1 MISMAELVRRD
12 ARRDRELILGAVS
25 RVVDSGAFV
34 GGVEIE
40 ELEREIAAATGF
52 RHAVAAAS
60 GTHALEAVYHVMRA
74 SRWGADAE
82 VVMPAMSFAATA
94 TAAIRTGY
102 RVRCVDV
109 DDRGLMLPIR
119 RGGGM
124 AVAVDLWGQHH
135 PGLGG
140 QGVPYLID
148 AAQSFGRADW
158 PHDDPMFIGAT
169 LSFYPT
175 KTLGAIGDAGA
186 VCTDHA
192 DLAAMVR
199 SYLNH
204 GRGPGDSIGI
214 GTTGRMDALQAAV
227 LRERLRAF
235 PARIARRREIGR
247 AWAEAAGDLAVTVDG
262 EFYVFVFLAPGD
274 RVAAMERLVGKGIAC
289 GLYYDYLLP
298 GALASECPTAVRLRD
313 RHVAVPLSDSLTDAE
328 VELVAS
334 TIRGLR

>member
-12 ARRDRELILGAVS
+12 ARRDREMILGAVS
-25 RVVDSGAFV
+25 RVVDSGTFV

-40 ELEREIAAATGF
+40 GLEREIAAATGF

-82 VVMPAMSFAATA
+82 VVTPALSFAATA

-109 DDRGLMLPIR
+109 DDRGLMRPTR
-119 RGGGM
+119 RGSM

-135 PGLGG
+135 PGLRG

-148 AAQSFGRADW
+148 AAQSFGRAEW
-158 PHDDPMFIGAT
+158 PHDDPLFIGAT

-192 DLAAMVR
+192 DLAAAVR

-204 GRGPGDSIGI
+204 GRGPGGSIGV

-227 LRERLRAF
+227 LRERLREF
-235 PARIARRREIGR
+235 PRRIARRREIGR

-274 RVAAMERLVGKGIAC
+274 RVAAMERLVERKIAC